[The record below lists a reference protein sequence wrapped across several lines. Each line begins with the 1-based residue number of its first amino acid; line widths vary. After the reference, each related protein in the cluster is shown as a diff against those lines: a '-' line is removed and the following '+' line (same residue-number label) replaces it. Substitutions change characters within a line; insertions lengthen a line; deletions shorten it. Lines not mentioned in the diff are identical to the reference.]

1 VASIADDSFCRE
13 TKQWQPIHWLLMTAQ
28 EMVLE
33 NARGW
38 TDEQARRALDAAE
51 GSRPARQES
60 RIAEHRAL
68 MEEAA
73 ALRARQSKPADVV
86 ALVREARD
94 ELEQR
99 GS

>member
-1 VASIADDSFCRE
+1 
-13 TKQWQPIHWLLMTAQ
+13 MTAR

-51 GSRPARQES
+51 SSRPVQRES
-60 RIAEHRAL
+60 RVAEHRAL

-73 ALRARQSKPADVV
+73 ALRARQSEPSDVV
-86 ALVREARD
+86 ALVHEARD

>member
-1 VASIADDSFCRE
+1 
-13 TKQWQPIHWLLMTAQ
+13 MTAQ

-33 NARGW
+33 QARSW

-51 GSRPARQES
+51 SSRPVQRER

-73 ALRARQSKPADVV
+73 ALRTRQSKPADVV

>member
-1 VASIADDSFCRE
+1 
-13 TKQWQPIHWLLMTAQ
+13 MTAK
-28 EMVLE
+28 EMILE
-33 NARGW
+33 HARSW
-38 TDEQARRALDAAE
+38 TDEQARRALDAAAS
-51 GSRPARQES
+51 SRHVQRES

-86 ALVREARD
+86 ALVHEARD

-99 GS
+99 TS

>member
-1 VASIADDSFCRE
+1 
-13 TKQWQPIHWLLMTAQ
+13 MTAQ

-33 NARGW
+33 HARGW
-38 TDEQARRALDAAE
+38 TDEQARRALDAAQS
-51 GSRPARQES
+51 SRPVQQGS
-60 RIAEHRAL
+60 RIAKHRAL

-86 ALVREARD
+86 ALVHEARD

>member
-1 VASIADDSFCRE
+1 
-13 TKQWQPIHWLLMTAQ
+13 MTAK
-28 EMVLE
+28 EIVLE
-33 NARGW
+33 RARGW

-51 GSRPARQES
+51 SSRPLQPES
-60 RIAEHRAL
+60 SIAAHRAL

-73 ALRARQSKPADVV
+73 ALRARQSEQSDVA
-86 ALVREARD
+86 ALVHEARD

>member
-1 VASIADDSFCRE
+1 MTARE
-13 TKQWQPIHWLLMTAQ
+13 TI
-28 EMVLE
+28 LE
-33 NARGW
+33 NAPHW

-51 GSRPARQES
+51 SIRPAQRED
-60 RIAEHRAL
+60 RIAAHRAL

-73 ALRARQSKPADVV
+73 ALRARQSKQSDVV
-86 ALVREARD
+86 ALVHEARD